1 MIITDLS
8 YQEVTTDATE
18 LEGGVDFTFN
28 ATKFQQSL
36 AVMQSGSTS
45 GPGGSSSFTNAQ
57 HVKIDTSSFNAIV
70 LGA

>member
-8 YQEVTTDATE
+8 YQEVTTEANE
-18 LEGGVDFTFN
+18 LEGGVDFSIN
-28 ATKFQQSL
+28 ATHFEQSL

-45 GPGGSSSFTNAQ
+45 GPAGSSSFTNAQ

>member
-8 YQEVTTDATE
+8 YQEVTTEANE
-18 LEGGVDFTFN
+18 LEGGVDFTIN
-28 ATKFQQSL
+28 ATKFQQALS
-36 AVMQSGSTS
+36 VMQSGSNS

-57 HVKIDTSSFNAIV
+57 HVKIDTYSFNAVV